1 VDIVYLDLH
10 KTFDAEPHRR
20 LLEKVAAC
28 GIEGKL
34 HRWIE
39 AFLSGR
45 TRVDINVV
53 KSEWKSVEGG
63 VSQGGVLGPS
73 LFVLFINDVPDG
85 FINSV
90 YIFTDNTKISM
101 LENLNKANK
110 WSEKWQFPFN
120 SNKCKVLHV
129 RRSNTLT
136 AYIQYPLEYEIQNG
150 EGAVK
155 SNKTDSR
162 ATWCDN

>member
-1 VDIVYLDLH
+1 MYLDLH

-39 AFLSGR
+39 SFLSGR

-63 VSQGGVLGPS
+63 VSHGSALGPS

-90 YIFTDNTKISM
+90 YIFTDDTKISM
-101 LENLNKANK
+101 LENLKKQTNGQKNGNSLSTQTNAK
-110 WSEKWQFPFN
+110 YYMSEDQI
-120 SNKCKVLHV
+120 H
-129 RRSNTLT
+129 
-136 AYIQYPLEYEIQNG
+136 
-150 EGAVK
+150 
-155 SNKTDSR
+155 
-162 ATWCDN
+162 